1 LPDEEGPAI
10 STTRTR
16 SLSAFDA
23 VRDLGDLLVL
33 QRFGHLDEILD
44 AAFADQLV
52 QPPHAAYAEDLSPV
66 LVLAVDREEHGI
78 VDVLS
83 HVQGIPGRGVTKEE
97 SRWAVPEGEHGKKAR
112 GGNER
117 AVEQVEKP
125 VAGVDGDCRVIAI
138 LEEQE
143 RIWLVV
149 LLEEGD
155 CLPVGKGE
163 RANGQVPGDEL
174 THLRFDPD
182 EVVAGNRVHAVQVIE
197 VALPERVP
205 DDETAPGKD
214 ARRRHREQEA

>member
-1 LPDEEGPAI
+1 M
-10 STTRTR
+10 
-16 SLSAFDA
+16 
-23 VRDLGDLLVL
+23 
-33 QRFGHLDEILD
+33 
-44 AAFADQLV
+44 
-52 QPPHAAYAEDLSPV
+52 
-66 LVLAVDREEHGI
+66 
-78 VDVLS
+78 
-83 HVQGIPGRGVTKEE
+83 
-97 SRWAVPEGEHGKKAR
+97 
-112 GGNER
+112 
-117 AVEQVEKP
+117 
-125 VAGVDGDCRVIAI
+125 DGDCRVIAI